1 VSAPHGILVQVRLY
15 DRLITVPNPTG
26 DDWKGFLNQSSVEVL
41 AEAVIEPSLA
51 AAKPEQRFQFE
62 RQGYFCAD
70 RKDSEPGRPVFNRT
84 VTLRDSW
91 AK

>member
-1 VSAPHGILVQVRLY
+1 VRLY
-15 DRLITVPNPTG
+15 DRLITVPNPAG
-26 DDWKGFLNQSSVEVL
+26 DDWKSFLNPASVEIL
-41 AEAVIEPSLA
+41 TGAVVEPSLA
-51 AAKPEQRFQFE
+51 AANPEKRFQFE

-70 RKDSEPGRPVFNRT
+70 RKDSAPGRPVFNRT